1 MKKMQHQEVEVQIT
15 PMLDMA
21 FQLLSFFILTYHPA
35 PIEGQFAMNLLPA
48 SPAIKMDAEA
58 PPNKDA
64 KNDDTPAKL
73 RTITTQL
80 RANPD
85 GSLGQVTLEELEVQ
99 GMDALKAKLQE
110 ILNPANKV
118 DFEQALIEADP
129 NLKYEEL
136 MKVIDI
142 YSGLKINK
150 ISFGELNA
158 RTSL

>member
-1 MKKMQHQEVEVQIT
+1 VKKLQHQEVEVQIT

-35 PIEGQFAMNLLPA
+35 PVEGQFSMNLLPA
-48 SPAIKMDAEA
+48 SPAIKMDAQA
-58 PPNKDA
+58 PPNPNAKD
-64 KNDDTPAKL
+64 DPTPSPL

-85 GSLGQVTLEELEVQ
+85 GSLGLVTLEELEVT
-99 GMDALKAKLQE
+99 GMDALREKLKE

-118 DFEQALIEADP
+118 DFEQALIQADP
-129 NLKYEEL
+129 NLKYEEV

-150 ISFGELNA
+150 ISFGELDA
-158 RTSL
+158 RTAL